1 MPDGYLVQLGDTS
14 LDPNDGIV
22 DPLTTF
28 TTDTIIGSGD
38 WIWSGTWNG
47 TTFTNASE
55 PGTYH
60 LATNGNVYFEPSYGP
75 VDTITSASVETA
87 PSFVTSDGIVSGTT
101 GDETI
106 DDTYTDGDGDVVD
119 GGDGSGP
126 AGNEDL
132 VEAGAG
138 NDSVLAGLENDTV
151 YGEAGLDTLDGGA
164 GNDVVSGGSGNDS
177 VLGGAGDDALY
188 GDDAPQQGQW
198 DYQVFDYDFD
208 SSDFQAFDIESGTL
222 VGDGQTGGF
231 DSTALVNDA
240 RGTSGDPSDFG
251 VIYTSQLLATE
262 DGTYT
267 FSTTSDDGST
277 IQIFDENGTP
287 LSWTNQGGGTADFM
301 DNDRHQAP
309 TSRSGEVTLEAGR
322 LYTVEVR
329 HWENLGGQVI
339 SGSVTSPSGTTET
352 LADSALVI
360 GPENGPVGDDVI
372 DGQAGDDQ
380 IFGNAGNDTLTG
392 GTGADSLYGGLGDD
406 EMYLAEGDI
415 AFGGDGDDL
424 FVLGNL
430 NEIGS
435 STITLTGGEGGET
448 NGDTLQLN
456 AEVTQDDITFTNT
469 DDTAGGL
476 SGAFTMTDGTVVNF
490 SEIENIICFTPGT
503 RILTE
508 HGERPIETLRAGDRL
523 LTRDRGLRPI
533 RWIGHSTVAGQGKF
547 APIAL
552 NSNVLDGA
560 RRPLLVSPQ
569 HRMLFTGYKAE
580 LLFGDPEVLIAAKH
594 LVDGWDVR
602 VVPRKRVTY
611 FHLMLDRHEVI
622 FAEGAATESFHA
634 NDLGVAAISENARE
648 DMFRAFPHLR
658 ADLSAYGDTVRQ
670 CLKAHEAR
678 LLCAP
683 ALAVAA

>member
-14 LDPNDGIV
+14 LDPNDSIV

-28 TTDTIIGSGD
+28 TTDTVIGAGD

-47 TTFTNASE
+47 QTFTNTSE
-55 PGTYH
+55 PGVYY
-60 LATNGNVYFEPSYGP
+60 LATNDNVYFVPDFGP

-87 PSFVTSDGIVSGTT
+87 PSFSTNDGIVSGTT
-101 GDETI
+101 GDDTI
-106 DDTYTDGDGDVVD
+106 DDTYTDSDGDVID
-119 GGDGSGP
+119 GGDGTGP

-138 NDSVLAGLENDTV
+138 NDSVASGLENDTV
-151 YGEAGLDTLDGGA
+151 YGEAGLDTLEGGA
-164 GNDVVSGGSGNDS
+164 GDDLLSGGSGNDS
-177 VLGGAGDDALY
+177 MLGGDGNDTLY

-198 DYQVFDYDFD
+198 DYQIFDYNFD
-208 SSDFQAFDIESGTL
+208 SSNFQAFDIESGTL
-222 VGDGQTGGF
+222 VGDGQTDGF
-231 DSTALVNDA
+231 DSTTLVNDA
-240 RGTSGDPSDFG
+240 RGTTGDPNDFG
-251 VIYTSQLLATE
+251 VIYSSQLLASE

-277 IQIFDENGTP
+277 IQIFDENGTA
-287 LSWTNQGGGTADFM
+287 LTWTNQGGGTAEFM

-322 LYTVEVR
+322 LYTIEVR
-329 HWENLGGQVI
+329 HWENAGGEVI
-339 SGSVTSPSGTTET
+339 SGTVTSPSGTTEN

-360 GPENGPVGDDVI
+360 GPESNAAGDDVI
-372 DGQAGDDQ
+372 DGEAGDDQ
-380 IFGNAGNDTLTG
+380 IFGNDGNDTLTG
-392 GTGADSLYGGLGDD
+392 GTGADTLYGGLGDD
-406 EMYLAEGDI
+406 EMYLAEGDV

-430 NEIGS
+430 NETGS

-448 NGDTLQLN
+448 TGDTLQLN

-469 DDTAGGL
+469 DDAAGGL
-476 SGAFTMTDGTVVNF
+476 SGTFTMTDGTVVNF
-490 SEIENIICFTPGT
+490 DEIENIICFTPGT

-508 HGERPIETLRAGDRL
+508 RGERAIETLRAGDRV
-523 LTRDRGLRPI
+523 LTRDRGLQPI
-533 RWIGHSTVAGQGKF
+533 RWIGRSTVEGQGKF

-594 LVDGWDVR
+594 LVDGRDVR
-602 VVPRKRVTY
+602 VAPRKRVTY

-634 NDLGVAAISENARE
+634 NDLGVAAISQDARD
-648 DMFRAFPHLR
+648 DMFQAFPHLR
-658 ADLSAYGDTVRQ
+658 ADLSAYGDTARQ

-683 ALAVAA
+683 APAMAA